1 MAKRQMTVRIDAEL
15 VAEVRR
21 VIGPLGLMT
30 ETVTEALQLWLASK
44 RASSGVS
51 VPAAADESPALPW
64 NAYRPPRPTQV

>member
-44 RASSGVS
+44 RASGVS
-51 VPAAADESPALPW
+51 VHAAADESPALPW
-64 NAYRPPRPTQV
+64 NAYRPPRSAQT